1 MPRGYIH
8 ISLLFFSVIL
18 AFSSCRKKG
27 CTDPTSLAYDSQAK
41 KDNGTCTYPLNVKK
55 ALFFKTTGTWCSYCG
70 DWGSWFADTIQSS
83 YPDAELIE
91 IHVLDEFVNT
101 TGNEL
106 LAHLQNMNFGDEGT
120 PHFYVGDTSI
130 QNSYGALESAV
141 SQELFKSSDVAMALS
156 YSIEGN
162 TMNVK
167 VQSQTHNN
175 FVASNCKMAIYVLED
190 NIIAPQNTI
199 QVVNGQPMTFVDS
212 NYVHNSV
219 LRGSAGDLFGDP
231 ISFEDGKSLTEVN
244 VSLPTSSSWN
254 FTNCYPMAVI
264 WQSDGSDY
272 NFINLTR

>member
-1 MPRGYIH
+1 M
-8 ISLLFFSVIL
+8 
-18 AFSSCRKKG
+18 
-27 CTDPTSLAYDSQAK
+27 
-41 KDNGTCTYPLNVKK
+41 
-55 ALFFKTTGTWCSYCG
+55 
-70 DWGSWFADTIQSS
+70 GSWYADSIQSS

-120 PHFYVGDTSI
+120 PHFYVEI
-130 QNSYGALESAV
+130 LVFKIVMEPWKVQFL
-141 SQELFKSSDVAMALS
+141 QELFKSSDVAMALS

-167 VQSQTHNN
+167 VQSQTQNN

-231 ISFEDGKSLTEVN
+231 LSFEDGKNLTEFN

-254 FTNCYPMAVI
+254 FSNCYPMAVI
-264 WQSDGSDY
+264 WQSDGSD
-272 NFINLTR
+272 L